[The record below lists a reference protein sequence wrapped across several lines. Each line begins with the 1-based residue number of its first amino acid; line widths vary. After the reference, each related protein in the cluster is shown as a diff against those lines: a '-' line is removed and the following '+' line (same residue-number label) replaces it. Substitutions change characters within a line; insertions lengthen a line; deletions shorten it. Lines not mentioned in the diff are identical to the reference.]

1 MGHLFDI
8 ACNFS
13 SERFDNDLQDVIQRA
28 IENKVNKLT
37 ERQVKKRQ
45 RMMKHVRRKK

>member
-1 MGHLFDI
+1 MSHLFDI

-28 IENKVNKLT
+28 IDNKV
-37 ERQVKKRQ
+37 KKFLIYGLS
-45 RMMKHVRRKK
+45 